1 VIHHDL
7 ILQLPVTSNEEFC
20 TCLLLKT
27 RNDNAEPSRRLLN
40 YPWKRTVSRLASKS
54 IVVNCDNIF
63 KTYEDGDLKVEVLK
77 GLDFSV
83 KAGEFVAIV
92 GTSGSGKTTLVN
104 LMALLDSPTA
114 GEISIDGQSVNGLD
128 DTTLSRLRRDKIGI
142 VFQGF
147 YLLDIMNAR
156 ENVEVPMVF
165 ADIPK
170 KTRIARALELLDLVG
185 MRDFAEQY
193 PTEMSGGQMQRI
205 VFARAIAN
213 DPVLLLADEPTGN
226 LDTATGFEI
235 IRLFK
240 ELAHNQ
246 KKAVVVAT
254 HDPEVASS
262 ADRILVLRHG
272 RLHTDTSVYGRDSDS
287 EEEQL

>member
-1 VIHHDL
+1 V
-7 ILQLPVTSNEEFC
+7 P
-20 TCLLLKT
+20 
-27 RNDNAEPSRRLLN
+27 
-40 YPWKRTVSRLASKS
+40 SKS
-54 IVVNCDNIF
+54 IIVNCDSVF
-63 KTYEDGDLKVEVLK
+63 KTYEDGDLRVEVLK

-83 KAGEFVAIV
+83 STGEFVAIV
-92 GTSGSGKTTLVN
+92 GTSGSGKTTLIN
-104 LMALLDSPTA
+104 LMALLDSPTD

-128 DTTLSRLRRDKIGI
+128 DKALSRLRRDKIGI
-142 VFQGF
+142 VFQAF

-170 KTRIARALELLDLVG
+170 RERIQRALDLLDLVG

-193 PTEMSGGQMQRI
+193 PSEMSGGQMQRT

-226 LDTATGFEI
+226 LDTATGIEI
-235 IRLFK
+235 IRLFQD
-240 ELAHNQ
+240 LAHKYQ
-246 KKAVVVAT
+246 KAVVVAT

-272 RLHTDTSVYGRDSDS
+272 RLHTDTSMYGRDGSS
-287 EEEQL
+287 EEEQS

>member
-1 VIHHDL
+1 M
-7 ILQLPVTSNEEFC
+7 P
-20 TCLLLKT
+20 
-27 RNDNAEPSRRLLN
+27 
-40 YPWKRTVSRLASKS
+40 SKS
-54 IVVNCDNIF
+54 IVVKCDNVF
-63 KTYEDGDLKVEVLK
+63 KTYEDGDLRVEVLK

-83 KAGEFVAIV
+83 TAGEFVAIV
-92 GTSGSGKTTLVN
+92 GTSGSGKTTLIN
-104 LMALLDSPTA
+104 LMALLDSPTD
-114 GEISIDGQSVNGLD
+114 GEITIDGQSVNGMD
-128 DTTLSRLRRDKIGI
+128 DKTLSRLRRDKIGI
-142 VFQGF
+142 VFQAF

-170 KTRIARALELLDLVG
+170 KERIQRALDLLDIVG

-193 PTEMSGGQMQRI
+193 PAEMSGGQMQRT

-226 LDTATGFEI
+226 LDTATGLEI
-235 IRLFK
+235 IQLFK
-240 ELAHNQ
+240 DLAHKYQ
-246 KKAVVVAT
+246 KAVVVAT

-272 RLHTDTSVYGRDSDS
+272 RLHTDTSMYGRDVSS
-287 EEEQL
+287 EEEQS